1 MMHGSRFRVP
11 FPTLGFWR
19 SWHREPFAEARI
31 LQVEI
36 AHLYFAV
43 KQRSDEESL
52 FLFD

>member
-1 MMHGSRFRVP
+1 MMHGSRFCVP
-11 FPTLGFWR
+11 FPTARFLAILHHE
-19 SWHREPFAEARI
+19 SFAEARI

-43 KQRSDEESL
+43 KERSDEESL